1 MFIKNEYT
9 NSTLYTQTWDV
20 THASAGRDHVGSW
33 IIKDVCI
40 HNPEHVN
47 IWDSITEEA
56 HYCMVLL
63 LQQFGLYCI
72 TFVI

>member
-1 MFIKNEYT
+1 MSY
-9 NSTLYTQTWDV
+9 V
-20 THASAGRDHVGSW
+20 SAGRDHVGSC
-33 IIKDVCI
+33 ITKDVCI
-40 HNPEHVN
+40 HNPENIN

-63 LQQFGLYCI
+63 LQQFGLL